1 MKTHEGPTLMRRCAG
16 LRMAYRLPGC
26 PCARAGERGRRWSSC
41 FERLRQGN
49 VYSCAACDSMMRAGI
64 PLRIAL
70 EDDHLLALV
79 GEEDQRLE
87 LAAQAKTRTLR

>member
-1 MKTHEGPTLMRRCAG
+1 
-16 LRMAYRLPGC
+16 
-26 PCARAGERGRRWSSC
+26 
-41 FERLRQGN
+41 
-49 VYSCAACDSMMRAGI
+49 MMRAGI